1 MNENRLPER
10 QLECERE
17 RSKARRPRHRCKP
30 RFLNA
35 FTRILASTYRDA
47 GVLVNAV
54 DPGWVRTDAP
64 CDWSGVFRRL
74 TPEPS
79 VAAPAPSLT
88 AAEAISSTNSA
99 NERQRVSLASGAG
112 WAPRASQQGAP
123 GGEAP
128 RMKLEAC
135 SFFAGGVDLACRDST
150 S

>member
-1 MNENRLPER
+1 MKTASRR

-35 FTRILASTYRDA
+35 FTRTLASTYRDA

-64 CDWSGVFRRL
+64 LTGRVFRRL

-88 AAEAISSTNSA
+88 AAEL
-99 NERQRVSLASGAG
+99 VS
-112 WAPRASQQGAP
+112 
-123 GGEAP
+123 
-128 RMKLEAC
+128 
-135 SFFAGGVDLACRDST
+135 
-150 S
+150 